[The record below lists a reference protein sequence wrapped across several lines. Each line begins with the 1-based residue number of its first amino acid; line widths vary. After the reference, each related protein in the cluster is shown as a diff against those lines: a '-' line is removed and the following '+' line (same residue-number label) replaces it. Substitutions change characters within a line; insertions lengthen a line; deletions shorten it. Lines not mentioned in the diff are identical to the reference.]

1 MKERN
6 KHGWLPLSKINAR
19 TVIPFSGIPEDPG
32 RHCPMH
38 TALSLI
44 RNISGVSTLV
54 VGSAECGYYSR
65 YVMTDQKGRN
75 GELHYVYELDAGEVV
90 FGCRKGLLEALKEMD
105 REGAEIIM
113 LILTCVP
120 ALIGEDMEAV
130 IKELE
135 GKISAKL
142 FFVDGAHFKYN
153 GYYPGFLDTYSGL
166 GLLYKEAALKEE
178 ANKGERNVNL
188 LGALLGKE
196 GNALKECLQEAGCN
210 LLEVNLQTIVKAA
223 EKINKGTLNVLLDAN
238 QSLLSEKLHK
248 PEILLCKSFEA
259 EAIRTAYQKL
269 FDQLEIERED
279 QNFLHSSYQALKEKE
294 KQAKEVL
301 KGIPF
306 IMTSQELLALP
317 TAAYLS
323 ELGMEPKLLSVENL
337 YETDLPWKEDI
348 LKHGNDPYLV
358 TITENNNIGHWAR
371 DYNLFSIG
379 HCLHIPKE
387 RVLFNPAV
395 HRIFSLTGYERSIAL
410 LDRLLELAENMEE
423 VPVKLQNNSKQ
434 LATDKAAVEL
444 QRPEQGSAEKAAVKQ
459 QRAEQE
465 SAEKAIV
472 ELQRVEQGSAEK
484 AAVEL
489 LRAEQETT
497 EKTTIKLKRSEQ
509 KVLKQPDNI

>member
-38 TALSLI
+38 TALSLT
-44 RNISGVSTLV
+44 RNINGVSTLV

-65 YVMTDQKGRN
+65 YVMTDQRGRN

-135 GKISAKL
+135 GKITAKL

-166 GLLYKEAALKEE
+166 GLLYKKAAPKEE
-178 ANKGERNVNL
+178 ETNNSERNVNL
-188 LGALLGKE
+188 LGVLLGKE
-196 GNALKECLQEAGCN
+196 GLALKSCLQEAGCN
-210 LLEVNLQTIVKAA
+210 LLEVNLKTIVKAA
-223 EKINKGTLNVLLDAN
+223 EQICKGTLNVLLDAN
-238 QSLLSEKLHK
+238 QSLLSEKLNM
-248 PEILLCKSFEA
+248 PEIISCKSFGA
-259 EAIRTAYQKL
+259 EAIRADYQNL
-269 FDQLEIERED
+269 FKQLDIENNGQE
-279 QNFLHSSYQALKEKE
+279 FLHSSFLALKEKE

-301 KGIPF
+301 KGISF

-317 TAAYLS
+317 VAAYLS

-337 YETDLPWKEDI
+337 YEKDIPWKEDI
-348 LKHGNDPYLV
+348 LKHGYDPYLV
-358 TITENNNIGHWAR
+358 TITENNNIGLWAV
-371 DYNLFSIG
+371 DYNLLSIG
-379 HCLHIPKE
+379 YCLHIPE
-387 RVLFNPAV
+387 ARLLLNPTV
-395 HRIFSLTGYERSIAL
+395 QRIFSLTGYERSIVL
-410 LDRLLELAENMEE
+410 LDRLMELAKDMVEP
-423 VPVKLQNNSKQ
+423 PVKLQINSGQQVAEVSADEQ
-434 LATDKAAVEL
+434 LRKEQQAAEKPVVEL
-444 QRPEQGSAEKAAVKQ
+444 QRAEK
-459 QRAEQE
+459 RGAEV
-465 SAEKAIV
+465 S
-472 ELQRVEQGSAEK
+472 
-484 AAVEL
+484 AVEL
-489 LRAEQETT
+489 LRVEQQ
-497 EKTTIKLKRSEQ
+497 RSEPQ
-509 KVLKQPDNI
+509 ALEQPENVQLKGGDSHGSI

>member
-38 TALSLI
+38 TALSLT
-44 RNISGVSTLV
+44 RNINGVSTLV

-65 YVMTDQKGRN
+65 YVMTDQRGRN

-90 FGCRKGLLEALKEMD
+90 FGCRKGLLEALKEMN

-135 GKISAKL
+135 GKITAKL

-166 GLLYKEAALKEE
+166 GLLYKKATPKEE
-178 ANKGERNVNL
+178 ETNNCERNVNL

-196 GNALKECLQEAGCN
+196 GLALKSCLQEAGCN
-210 LLEVNLQTIVKAA
+210 LLEVNPKTIVKAA
-223 EKINKGTLNVLLDAN
+223 EQICKGTLNVLLDAN
-238 QSLLSEKLHK
+238 QSLLSEKLNM
-248 PEILLCKSFEA
+248 PEIISCKSFGA
-259 EAIRTAYQKL
+259 EAIRADYQNL
-269 FDQLEIERED
+269 FKQLDIENNGQE
-279 QNFLHSSYQALKEKE
+279 FLHSSYLVLKEKE

-301 KGIPF
+301 KGISF

-317 TAAYLS
+317 VAAYLS

-337 YETDLPWKEDI
+337 YEKDIPWKDDI
-348 LKHGNDPYLV
+348 LKHGYDPYLV
-358 TITENNNIGHWAR
+358 TITENNNIGLWAV
-371 DYNLFSIG
+371 DYKLLSIG
-379 HCLHIPKE
+379 HCLHIPE
-387 RVLFNPAV
+387 ARLLINPTV
-395 HRIFSLTGYERSIAL
+395 QRIFSLTGYERSIAL
-410 LDRLLELAENMEE
+410 LDRLMDLAKDMVE
-423 VPVKLQNNSKQ
+423 VPVKLQINSGQQ
-434 LATDKAAVEL
+434 LATKKRAA
-444 QRPEQGSAEKAAVKQ
+444 GSREA
-459 QRAEQE
+459 
-465 SAEKAIV
+465 SC
-472 ELQRVEQGSAEK
+472 
-484 AAVEL
+484 
-489 LRAEQETT
+489 
-497 EKTTIKLKRSEQ
+497 
-509 KVLKQPDNI
+509 